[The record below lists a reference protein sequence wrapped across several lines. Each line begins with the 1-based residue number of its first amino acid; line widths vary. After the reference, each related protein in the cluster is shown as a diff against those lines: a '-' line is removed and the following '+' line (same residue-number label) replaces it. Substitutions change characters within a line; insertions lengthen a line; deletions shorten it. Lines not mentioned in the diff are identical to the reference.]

1 VAFPNHQMV
10 QVLRLIQCGV
20 GEVVNELDWLN
31 RS

>member
-1 VAFPNHQMV
+1 V
-10 QVLRLIQCGV
+10 QVLRLIQYGV

>member
-1 VAFPNHQMV
+1 VAFPNHQRV
-10 QVLRLIQCGV
+10 QVLRLIQYGV